1 MIRCTLAT
9 LGPCNTGVM
18 FENAFKNLDTR
29 KWFDRMFP
37 QTLAIAILL
46 SYFDGVFALLGLI
59 DKQGEFGVVRFI
71 GGVRV
76 LFGLLAI
83 AAYFVGPFLMAN
95 GKRLGWYVALGAA
108 FSPLIIR
115 FTSFYEGYGIYSSFT
130 TRITGGDLFGFMF
143 EAALCAL
150 LLHTM
155 TRSYVKTWLR

>member
-1 MIRCTLAT
+1 
-9 LGPCNTGVM
+9 M
-18 FENAFKNLDTR
+18 FENAFKNLDSR

-37 QTLAIAILL
+37 QTLAIAIWL

-59 DKQGEFGVVRFI
+59 DKQGEFGVVRYI
-71 GGVRV
+71 GGIRV
-76 LFGLLAI
+76 IFGLIAI

-95 GKRLGWYVALGAA
+95 GKLLGWYIAVGAA

-115 FTSFYEGYGIYSSFT
+115 FTSYYEGSWIFYSVT

-150 LLHTM
+150 LLHSM